1 MCEDINIT
9 VSGIEKLLKPLNPTK
24 ASGPDNISPR
34 VLKEVASVCPIT
46 NPDLQSLYEIWHR
59 TKGLEICPH
68 APVFKKGE
76 RTSLK
81 ITGPSPSPA
90 YIASFFEHVVVST
103 IMGYAEK
110 HQILRPEQH
119 DFRQG
124 RSCESLAG
132 LRGWGVWSVEKGC
145 QKDFSKAFDQVNH
158 SLLVHKLQQYGIYG
172 RANRWPENFLSDRKQ
187 AVVVNGLRLAFVLVE
202 SGVPQGS
209 VLGPSRFLLYIND
222 LPEQLTSTCRLFAY
236 DTICH
241 KDDTDPQDQK
251 DLQPDLD
258 SLADWEQRWKMS
270 FHL

>member
-1 MCEDINIT
+1 MPQLDPTRPLCEDINIT

-76 RTSLK
+76 RYKPENYRPIFLTSRHCKL
-81 ITGPSPSPA
+81 
-90 YIASFFEHVVVST
+90 FEHVVVST

-132 LRGWGVWSVEKGC
+132 LRG
-145 QKDFSKAFDQVNH
+145 
-158 SLLVHKLQQYGIYG
+158 
-172 RANRWPENFLSDRKQ
+172 
-187 AVVVNGLRLAFVLVE
+187 
-202 SGVPQGS
+202 
-209 VLGPSRFLLYIND
+209 
-222 LPEQLTSTCRLFAY
+222 
-236 DTICH
+236 
-241 KDDTDPQDQK
+241 
-251 DLQPDLD
+251 
-258 SLADWEQRWKMS
+258 
-270 FHL
+270 